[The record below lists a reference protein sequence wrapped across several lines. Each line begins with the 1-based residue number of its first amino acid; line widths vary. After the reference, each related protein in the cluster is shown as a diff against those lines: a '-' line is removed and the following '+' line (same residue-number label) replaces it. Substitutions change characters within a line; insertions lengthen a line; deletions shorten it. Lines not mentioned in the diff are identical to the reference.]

1 MDPSGSGGLQREEG
15 MLMPG
20 DTAGAKEKRKNI
32 TKKQQTL
39 QVEQRSCF
47 FW

>member
-15 MLMPG
+15 MLTLG